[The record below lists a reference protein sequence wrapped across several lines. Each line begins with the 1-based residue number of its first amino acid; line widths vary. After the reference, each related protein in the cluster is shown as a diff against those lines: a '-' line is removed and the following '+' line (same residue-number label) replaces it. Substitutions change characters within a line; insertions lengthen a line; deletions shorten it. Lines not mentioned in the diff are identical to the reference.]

1 VWVTTDQRAQEE
13 EFYAYQQVYYYF
25 LKAARLN
32 TAIPAGATVGILI
45 DQFFQVITLSPSLC
59 NKIFLNNNLF
69 VRKIS
74 YLWMEMNKKDQKK
87 QPEPT
92 KSELEILQVLW
103 EIGPSTVREVH
114 NALMKQKDVNYTTTL
129 KLMQIMADKG
139 ILARDESQMK
149 HVYRVAEEEQKTK
162 DRMLEKFVD
171 SMYKGSASRLVMR
184 LLGNKKTS
192 KEDLKAI
199 KAMLNKLEKE

>member
-1 VWVTTDQRAQEE
+1 MS
-13 EFYAYQQVYYYF
+13 
-25 LKAARLN
+25 LK
-32 TAIPAGATVGILI
+32 G
-45 DQFFQVITLSPSLC
+45 Q
-59 NKIFLNNNLF
+59 NKQL
-69 VRKIS
+69 
-74 YLWMEMNKKDQKK
+74 
-87 QPEPT
+87 EPT

-114 NALMKQKDVNYTTTL
+114 NVLLKQKDVNYTTTL

-149 HVYRVAEEEQKTK
+149 HVYHLAEDEQKTK
-162 DRMLEKFVD
+162 DRLLEKFVD
-171 SMYKGSASRLVMR
+171 SMYKGSASKLVMR